1 MKRKPN
7 RKHVPTIVQDYLMA
21 LVATGLYGATVEE
34 VGYRLICE
42 GDPHWNTAASFTS
55 VEFQA
60 TGHEQLNGEVAR

>member
-42 GDPHWNTAASFTS
+42 GIQHKIRDGIIPRRWVQVTYPRMHDN
-55 VEFQA
+55 
-60 TGHEQLNGEVAR
+60 